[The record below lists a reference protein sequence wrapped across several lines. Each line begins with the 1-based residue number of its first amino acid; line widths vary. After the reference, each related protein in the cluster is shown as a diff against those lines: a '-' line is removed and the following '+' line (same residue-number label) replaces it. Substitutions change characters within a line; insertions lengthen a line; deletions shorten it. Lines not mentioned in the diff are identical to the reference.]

1 MPRVNVAIAMGVPGG
16 DLDYMATG
24 GVRYAVEMSQRYFD
38 GPNAGIWL
46 FFREP
51 VRIPGP
57 DAAGLAEWVDD
68 WLSREAGVDSY
79 RGVRKN
85 NSVSGVLKKMRKS
98 GAWGLTISLVL
109 NEIID
114 ATADLPGH
122 TVAVVVLTQS
132 PDDGAEFIA
141 TMRRAARYPV
151 FWVFLGA
158 DASHEHVAHLG
169 VVDTLGE
176 RPEDPDNFLILK
188 TDTWT
193 SEFGQWWMSRRIRR
207 AVSRWQRLTPIG

>member
-16 DLDYMATG
+16 NLNYMATD
-24 GVRYAVEMSQRYFD
+24 GVRYVVEMSQRYFD

-46 FFREP
+46 FLREP

-68 WLSREAGVDSY
+68 WLSREGIVDSY
-79 RGVRKN
+79 RGIRKN
-85 NSVSGVLKKMRKS
+85 NSVRGVLKKMRKS
-98 GAWGLTISLVL
+98 GVWDLNISPVL

-122 TVAVVVLTQS
+122 TVAVVVLTDS

-141 TMRRAARYPV
+141 TMKRAARYPV
-151 FWVFLGA
+151 FWVFIGA
-158 DASHEHVAHLG
+158 DDSQVARLG

-176 RPEDPDNFLILK
+176 RPGDPDNFLILK
-188 TDTWT
+188 TQTWT
-193 SEFGQWWMSRRIRR
+193 SEFGQWWMARRIRR